1 MPYAMQNTPDA
12 YFWYSLTIVMALAI
26 IWILVR
32 YTGKVDETLKELK
45 QAVNELITSN
55 KVHNIRLDGHD
66 NAIEEIKEQ
75 YTVKYKR

>member
-1 MPYAMQNTPDA
+1 MQNVPDA

-55 KVHNIRLDGHD
+55 KVNSIRLDGHD
-66 NAIEEIKEQ
+66 TDIKDLKEGNFI
-75 YTVKYKR
+75 VKYNRK